1 MGNFGDTPAEE
12 PARGDEKEDKT
23 MEVDDESNSS
33 SIDDESSSSSIE
45 FVKTDVVWI
54 LKLGKDAYLHYG
66 DGAGCHANFP
76 VYFTTNKLDAFGNDR
91 RLHLLKLLWELG
103 ERTLDKHAHE
113 PVQDLICPDLF
124 PNRLKKVPHPWSWNM
139 DRIWRQYEKD
149 QFTRKYGIS
158 REEFDEKHAPN
169 FPKGTAL
176 RLGYL
181 WLPSEFVVGVDRTVE
196 IRSAISGL
204 ERNSDNAELY
214 ASIATLFGKMVPMWA
229 KLGLIKEDVPTNL
242 QVVVKAQSY
251 LLEPGVQYSGK
262 WHREGFRENIV
273 ASGVYYAEIE
283 DGLHGGSLK
292 FRVAQGPNEFY
303 AKDARGKGPNGEHVD
318 IDDIPTTRQLRIHE
332 GRAVVFGNE
341 LPHRFRALSNISD
354 KTARRTFLTFFIV
367 DPAQRI
373 PSTADMQ
380 IILPVRLREV
390 VILTVRKA
398 FNIELAG
405 YIADEIGEFRG
416 SHPRTLEEAKLKR
429 EEFRAA
435 IREDKTGF
443 VTLGYGNS
451 GDTTYIKQW
460 ETHDRLPWE
469 GNGYGSGFHSQ
480 SIQDED
486 WKDRGLA
493 N

>member
-1 MGNFGDTPAEE
+1 MENLGDTPAEE

-23 MEVDDESNSS
+23 MEA
-33 SIDDESSSSSIE
+33 DDESSSSSIE

-66 DGAGCHANFP
+66 DGGGCDASFP
-76 VYFTTNKLDAFGNDR
+76 VYFTRNKLDAFGNAR

-139 DRIWRQYEKD
+139 DRMDHLWEYQKEH
-149 QFTRKYGIS
+149 FTEKYGIS

-229 KLGLIKEDVPTNL
+229 KLGLIKEDIPTNL

-292 FRVAQGPNEFY
+292 FRA
-303 AKDARGKGPNGEHVD
+303 ARGPDDLYQTHARGAGPNGEDVD
-318 IDDIPTTRQLRIHE
+318 IHDIPTTRELQIHE

-380 IILPVRLREV
+380 IILPIRLREV
-390 VILTVRKA
+390 VILAVRKA

-405 YIADEIGEFRG
+405 YIVDEIGEFRG
-416 SHPRTLEEAKLKR
+416 SHPSTLEEAKLKR

-451 GDTTYIKQW
+451 GDTAYVEQW
-460 ETHDRLPWE
+460 ETHERLPWE